1 MIKHIVLWKLDG
13 SYSADEKDVIK
24 KAIQAKLLAL
34 KDTIEV
40 ANSIKVFFND
50 ERALDANA
58 DVILDSDFDTL
69 QALSDY
75 QVHPEHKKVGEYLKS
90 VKLQRSAIDYQY

>member
-1 MIKHIVLWKLDG
+1 MIKHVVLWKLDT
-13 SYSADEKDVIK
+13 SYSPDEKDEIK
-24 KAIQAKLLAL
+24 NSIKAKLLAL
-34 KDTIEV
+34 KDKIEV
-40 ANSIKVFFND
+40 AKSIKVFFND
-50 ERALDANA
+50 EQAPEANA
-58 DVILDSDFDTL
+58 DVILDSDFDTM